1 MTFFDPNQPPFTQMD
16 YGNNIPTNVDM
27 AGSYQESKPGLG
39 KIYKEGAV
47 ATGGFVD
54 EQPLI
59 TPDKLKQLFLFGIP
73 LLSAIRNPITNRPD
87 IMTDPILKEY
97 IVEAAALAE
106 AESKIEILP
115 TQFVESQAF
124 DRVAYDA
131 FGYFQLRRRP
141 IASLEA
147 ITVTPSNETPM
158 LRLPLD
164 WCSTTLL
171 HLGQVNL
178 IPLTLATRGN
188 AIVPLATAPFGATWL
203 NLLAGGRSWVPSM
216 WEFTYTAGFPE
227 GAIPRIVNQ
236 YIGCIA
242 AMEILSAL
250 AATYAKSTST
260 SLGIDGLSQSISLP
274 GAQIFTQRL
283 EELAA
288 KRKWL
293 KSRIQASVNMN
304 FVVDNV

>member
-1 MTFFDPNQPPFTQMD
+1 MTFWDPNQPPFTPMD
-16 YGNNIPTNVDM
+16 YGNNIPTNVDA
-27 AGSYQESKPGLG
+27 AGDYRESKPGLG
-39 KIYKEGAV
+39 KIYKENAV

-54 EQPLI
+54 EEPLI
-59 TPDKLKQLFLFGIP
+59 TPDKLRRIHLFGVA
-73 LLSAIRNPITNRPD
+73 LVSAIRNPITNRPD
-87 IMTDPILKEY
+87 IMTDDVIKEF
-97 IVEAAALAE
+97 IIEAVALAE
-106 AESKIEILP
+106 AESKIDIFP
-115 TQFVESQAF
+115 TQYVESQAF
-124 DRVAYDA
+124 DRVAYDN
-131 FGYFQLRRRP
+131 FGYFQLRHRP

-188 AIVPLATAPFGATWL
+188 AIVPLATAPFGAPWL
-203 NLLAGGRSWVPSM
+203 NLLAGGRSFVPSM

-242 AMEILSAL
+242 AMEVLSVL

-293 KSRIQASVNMN
+293 KSAQSQ
-304 FVVDNV
+304 